1 MDDLVKEIIKISG
14 IELVTKSRKDGTTWK
29 EYDVKVEDHVKGTHY
44 SIPLKKKDGEET
56 AAYGTFKAKRV
67 EWEELFIDDKSI
79 EIGVACSI
87 KKNDWTHEGE
97 SGTSIY
103 KTIRFFKEADEF
115 RNQISK
121 EEVLQVDDK
130 KEEEIDIEKINF

>member
-1 MDDLVKEIIKISG
+1 MATISFKPRG
-14 IELVTKSRKDGTTWK
+14 EK
-29 EYDVKVEDHVKGTHY
+29 EYQRIYVVLSNGRNNIFRRYVGY
-44 SIPLKKKDGEET
+44 
-56 AAYGTFKAKRV
+56 
-67 EWEELFIDDKSI
+67 
-79 EIGVACSI
+79 SI